1 MRQAENLIRALKNNK
16 TNNLTSK
23 NPNLTSLETS
33 IEDKTGIK
41 VFIKNKKNNAGSVTF
56 EYKDL
61 DQLNR
66 LIMVIKANY

>member
-1 MRQAENLIRALKNNK
+1 MYNK

-23 NPNLTSLETS
+23 NPNLTSLEKS

-41 VFIKNKKNNAGSVTF
+41 IFIKNKKNNTGSVTF